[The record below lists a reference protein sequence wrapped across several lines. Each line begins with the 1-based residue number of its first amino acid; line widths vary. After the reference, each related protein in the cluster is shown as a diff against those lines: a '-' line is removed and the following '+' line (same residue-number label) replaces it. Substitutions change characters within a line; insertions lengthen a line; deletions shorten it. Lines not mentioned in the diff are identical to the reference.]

1 MDERVKTWKEGYTP
15 LPRHQ
20 HLPIDRFV
28 KYFNAINSIGVTEI
42 GGNSRFPYTKEYR
55 EAVNCIKEWMKEI
68 GMTVHEDAIGNV
80 YGKTKGIYTHK
91 SLMIG
96 SHIDTVPDGGMFD
109 GLLGVL
115 SALTAVEAFVEQNG
129 MPKWSIEVAA
139 FVDEEGS
146 RFNHGLFGSRAMIG
160 EISEDTIH
168 HYYDDKGIS
177 MAEAMKADGLHPEQL
192 ESVKRDMSQLIGY
205 LELHVEQGIVLEE
218 NNQQIGVV
226 DGIAGPARETFTFLG
241 SADHAGNTPMNMRK
255 DALIGASQFISAIE
269 ELPGKFSGSAV
280 ATVGKISNYPNGTN
294 VIPGKTEVTVDIRDV
309 EEDVRE
315 ELIEEIKATAQK
327 IADKRE
333 LTLEISNGIRVQPVR
348 MNAQMTEMIES
359 STKDLNLSYRRMP
372 SGAGHDAMLVGKKI
386 PAGMIFVPSHKGK
399 SHTPEEWTSMSDCL
413 DGILV
418 LERTLGKILST
429 YKED

>member
-1 MDERVKTWKEGYTP
+1 MDNRVKDWKEEYTS

-28 KYFNAINSIGVTEI
+28 EYFNAVNSIGVTEV

-55 EAVNCIKEWMKEI
+55 EAVECIKGWMKEI
-68 GMTVHEDAIGNV
+68 GMTVSEDAIGNV
-80 YGKTKGIYTHK
+80 YGKIKGIHTHK

-146 RFNHGLFGSRAMIG
+146 RFNHGLFGSRTMIG

-168 HYYDDKGIS
+168 HYYDDDGIT
-177 MAEAMKADGLHPEQL
+177 MAEAMKADGLNPEQFK
-192 ESVKRDMSQLIGY
+192 SVKRDMDQLIGY
-205 LELHVEQGIVLEE
+205 LELHIEQGIVLEE

-226 DGIAGPARETFTFLG
+226 DGIAGPARETFTFIG
-241 SADHAGNTPMNMRK
+241 SANHAGNTPMNMRK

-269 ELPGKFSGSAV
+269 DMPGKFSETAV
-280 ATVGKISNYPNGTN
+280 ATVGKIINHPNGTN

-315 ELIEEIKATAQK
+315 KLIEEIKAKAKT
-327 IADKRE
+327 IADHRD
-333 LTLEISNGIRVQPVR
+333 LSLEITKGIRVQPVK
-348 MNAQMTEMIES
+348 MDTHMTEMIEQS
-359 STKDLNLSYRRMP
+359 SQDLHLSYRRMP
-372 SGAGHDAMLVGKKI
+372 SGAGHDAMLVGKKV
-386 PAGMIFVPSHKGK
+386 PAGMIFVPSRNGK

-413 DGILV
+413 NGILV
-418 LERTLGKILST
+418 LERTLGKILSA
-429 YKED
+429 YKE